1 MGDGEARTPGELPCG
16 IGEYCRYDRRVQCF
30 RAAASAYSA
39 IIAAL
44 HRGHFPYDDQARAYT
59 SPGLELFSSHP
70 PRDYQAEAIARW
82 EESARRGIVVLP
94 TGTGKSF
101 LAQMAI
107 ARTNRS
113 TLVIVPT
120 LDLLAQWVLQLR
132 NAFRRPIGI
141 LGGGTQDI
149 QDVTVSTYDSA
160 LLTIDRIGNRFGLL
174 VVDECHHLPG
184 PSYSQIAI
192 GSIAPFRLGL
202 TATPERDDG
211 LDREYERL
219 VGRICYRREIGEL
232 SRETVLAPYETV
244 PIYTSL
250 DEGEVAEYSRA
261 HGIYVDFLRKNNI
274 RLGTPQ
280 GWGNFLRAASRT
292 TEGHQ
297 AMQAY
302 LDQRRIA
309 RFSTAKFRTVAEL
322 LEAHR
327 HDRTIIFTADNAAA
341 YRLGNAFALPV
352 ITHHTKST
360 ERVAFLEAFRN
371 GTYPALVTSKV
382 LNEGVDVPAANI
394 GIIVSGSGS
403 VREHVQ
409 RLGRI
414 LRPSPG
420 KTALLYE
427 LVSDGTS
434 ETYTSERRRMHPAYG
449 NPMET
454 HEEC

>member
-30 RAAASAYSA
+30 RAPACAYSA

-132 NAFRRPIGI
+132 NAFRQPIGI

-184 PSYSQIAI
+184 PSYSQNRHRINRAI
-192 GSIAPFRLGL
+192 PTG
-202 TATPERDDG
+202 T
-211 LDREYERL
+211 DRNTRT
-219 VGRICYRREIGEL
+219 GRR
-232 SRETVLAPYETV
+232 SRQ
-244 PIYTSL
+244 
-250 DEGEVAEYSRA
+250 
-261 HGIYVDFLRKNNI
+261 GIRKASGAY
-274 RLGTPQ
+274 LLPQ
-280 GWGNFLRAASRT
+280 GDR
-292 TEGHQ
+292 
-297 AMQAY
+297 
-302 LDQRRIA
+302 
-309 RFSTAKFRTVAEL
+309 RTVQG
-322 LEAHR
+322 
-327 HDRTIIFTADNAAA
+327 DRPGAIRD
-341 YRLGNAFALPV
+341 R
-352 ITHHTKST
+352 
-360 ERVAFLEAFRN
+360 
-371 GTYPALVTSKV
+371 
-382 LNEGVDVPAANI
+382 AN
-394 GIIVSGSGS
+394 
-403 VREHVQ
+403 
-409 RLGRI
+409 L
-414 LRPSPG
+414 
-420 KTALLYE
+420 
-427 LVSDGTS
+427 
-434 ETYTSERRRMHPAYG
+434 
-449 NPMET
+449 
-454 HEEC
+454 HEP